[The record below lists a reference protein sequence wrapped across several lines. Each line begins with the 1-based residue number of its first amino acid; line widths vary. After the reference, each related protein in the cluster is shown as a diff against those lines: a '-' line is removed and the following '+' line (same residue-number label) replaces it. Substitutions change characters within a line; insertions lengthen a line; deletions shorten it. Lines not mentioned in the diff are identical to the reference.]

1 MISTRI
7 PCKPQNDNY
16 RRLAD
21 YIAAG
26 RGQEVEH
33 GRGRSYGLSSES
45 YLAAVRQIAGN
56 RLRGLSQCHLASY
69 SGKPRKFARLLS
81 FDARTDR
88 RAAEG
93 VRRDD
98 HRAAPVKGK
107 PEKCLFCWS
116 AGCWA
121 ADDYELGIQEVL
133 DTQALNTRTGK
144 EKTYH
149 LVVSFRPEDE
159 SRLTEETLKEMERR
173 FAEVLGLSEHQRHC
187 GVHVNTDNLHMH
199 VAYNLIHPEKL
210 TRREPWRDYIKRDR
224 LCRELEKEFGL
235 SIDNGRDSVAEKG
248 LGGQSAGMEAH
259 TGKQSF
265 EGYAREHG
273 EAILNVLEHAR
284 SWDDAHHA
292 FAVYGLELKPR
303 GAGLVVAN
311 RHGSQHVKASAV
323 HRELSLKKLEA
334 RFGAFQPAGIPLP
347 ESKLRYEP
355 QRPIQ
360 QTPDLTPLWEEY
372 QMARERSKWK
382 TEAGIEDVR
391 RQWDQY
397 RTMLDRQII
406 GKRTR
411 ASLLKLAR
419 QREAQAIHAVR
430 MKHAVGGWLEFLQD
444 KAGHGH
450 ETALAVL
457 RSRRMETQPE
467 SPTWMR
473 ERADYLATKVA
484 IQEKGVSGRT
494 KARLSCA
501 ALMESLFPGTK
512 SSVSSH
518 GEVIF
523 TLPDGGKICD
533 SGQRIR
539 FSPEA
544 RSEAMTYMAAKWHV
558 RGRERDD
565 TGKTVYTL
573 SDGRKIRDGGL
584 MFERPP
590 AGERHQERSQDF
602 ER

>member
-16 RRLAD
+16 RRLAG

-33 GRGRSYGLSSES
+33 GRSYGLSSES
-45 YLAAVRQIAGN
+45 YLTAVRQIAGN
-56 RLRGLSQCHLASY
+56 RLRQLSQCHLASY
-69 SGKPRKFARLLS
+69 SGKPRKFAHLLS

-98 HRAAPVKGK
+98 DRAAPVKGK

-121 ADDYELGIQEVL
+121 GDDYELAIQEVL

-173 FAEVLGLSEHQRHC
+173 FAEALGLSEHQRHC

-224 LCRELEKEFGL
+224 LCRELEKEYGL
-235 SIDNGRDSVAEKG
+235 SFDNGRDSVVEKG
-248 LGGQSAGMEAH
+248 LGEQAARMEAH
-259 TGKQSF
+259 TGKQSL

-273 EAILNVLEHAR
+273 EAILDVLEQAR

-311 RHGSQHVKASAV
+311 RHGGQHVKASAV

-334 RFGAFQPAGIPLP
+334 RFGVFRTADIPLP

-372 QMARERSKWK
+372 QTTQERSKRK
-382 TEAGIEDVR
+382 TDAGIEDVR
-391 RQWDQY
+391 RQWAQY
-397 RTMLDRQII
+397 
-406 GKRTR
+406 R
-411 ASLLKLAR
+411 ASLERQPIAKRSRINILKLAR
-419 QREAQAIHAVR
+419 QREAQAVHAVR
-430 MKHAVGGWLEFLQD
+430 MKHAVGSWLEFLKD
-444 KAGHGH
+444 KAEHGN

-457 RSRRMETQPE
+457 RSRRMEVQPE
-467 SPTWMR
+467 SAAWMR
-473 ERADYLATKVA
+473 ERADYLATQVD
-484 IQEKGVSGRT
+484 IQGKAVSGRT
-494 KARLSCA
+494 KAHLSCV
-501 ALMESLFPGTK
+501 ALMESLYPGTK

-533 SGQRIR
+533 SGRRIR

-544 RSEAMTYMAAKWHV
+544 RSVAMTYMAAKWHV
-558 RGRERDD
+558 RGRERDES
-565 TGKTVYTL
+565 GKPVYTL

-590 AGERHQERSQDF
+590 AGERHKERSQDF